1 MGPGTVLG
9 PRAGPGSSEPHWGA
23 VQRPRTAI
31 ASGYSARA
39 ASGSFVSETTAR
51 DNRGS
56 FTPMAGAQKK
66 SLDVPDE
73 RVQVG
78 GISAEIVQLGD
89 AAISR
94 NVFQPGA
101 HCALGGRRLTGNRR
115 ASQSCQAHHSGVVL
129 EGNLHVEMDD
139 GSVLEI
145 GPNEVFDIPPGH
157 DGWVVSEEPL
167 RAINWS
173 EVRSWL
179 PEPESGDRVLATLLF
194 TDIVGSTE
202 TAVRLGD
209 AAWRDLLGGHN
220 RDVRDQLDRFRG
232 REIDTTGDGFLA
244 VFDGAARAIRAAIGI
259 RDRARALGLEIRAGL
274 HTGEVEVVG
283 DDVRGAAVHEAARI
297 PSAASPGEILVSA
310 TTSQLA
316 SGSDLVFENRGEREF
331 KGLTGARTVYAV
343 SGQ

>member
-1 MGPGTVLG
+1 
-9 PRAGPGSSEPHWGA
+9 
-23 VQRPRTAI
+23 
-31 ASGYSARA
+31 
-39 ASGSFVSETTAR
+39 
-51 DNRGS
+51 
-56 FTPMAGAQKK
+56 MAGAKKK
-66 SLDVPDE
+66 SLDAPDE
-73 RVQVG
+73 RVQVEG
-78 GISAEIVQLGD
+78 VSAEIVQLGD

-101 HCALGGRRLTGNRR
+101 HCALGGRKLAGNHR
-115 ASQSCQAHHSGVVL
+115 AEQSCQAHHSGVVL
-129 EGNLHVEMDD
+129 EGRLHIEMDD

-157 DGWVVSEEPL
+157 DVWVVGDEPM

-173 EVRSWL
+173 GVRSWL
-179 PEPESGDRVLATLLF
+179 PDPESGDRVVATLLF
-194 TDIVGSTE
+194 TDIVSSTE

-209 AAWRDLLGGHN
+209 KTWRELLGRHN

-232 REIDTTGDGFLA
+232 REVDTTGDGFLA

-259 RDRARALGLEIRAGL
+259 RERARALELEIRAGL

-297 PSAASPGEILVSA
+297 AAAAAPGEILVSA

-316 SGSDLVFENRGEREF
+316 SGSGLTLEDRGEREL
-331 KGLTGARTVYAV
+331 KGLTGARTVFAA
-343 SGQ
+343 SE